1 MTPAK
6 PSPPPGRKAAAAKGA
21 PAKATQA
28 PTSTKAPAS
37 VKPATPAK
45 PAAPAPTPAS
55 SPPPATAQ
63 APAGP
68 DLAGDAVGAILA
80 VLADASEALMAG
92 EVKQRLVARGA
103 STEDADRAW
112 SRSQEK
118 IRFHENVVVENRA
131 YRYTAQARTITPAE
145 AVYHLSKGGT
155 VAERAAWRAVIET
168 ALAAEVKD
176 PAQLDDARAR
186 IADAERRINDLE
198 EELKRVASA
207 PPAEPAP
214 QAEETPH
221 DQYDRAERRR
231 AARER
236 QARIDAMSTVAEL
249 AAEVEELT
257 AKRASAEVL
266 LEHTRA
272 LTGDRGLEAIGRAG
286 ELSPYDETRHDPV
299 GDVPGEGEPVIVI
312 RPGYLWHAPG
322 EAVLIS
328 RAVVKRK

>member
-21 PAKATQA
+21 PPKGAPAKATQA
-28 PTSTKAPAS
+28 TTSDKPSTSDKAPTSDKPLAGPA
-37 VKPATPAK
+37 
-45 PAAPAPTPAS
+45 
-55 SPPPATAQ
+55 Q
-63 APAGP
+63 AGP

-80 VLADASEALMAG
+80 VLADTTEALMAG

-207 PPAEPAP
+207 PPAEPPP

>member
-1 MTPAK
+1 VTPAK

-28 PTSTKAPAS
+28 PAA
-37 VKPATPAK
+37 AK
-45 PAAPAPTPAS
+45 PAASAPTRAP
-55 SPPPATAQ
+55 SPAQ
-63 APAGP
+63 ATAGP

-80 VLADASEALMAG
+80 VLADTSEALMAG

-103 STEDADRAW
+103 TAEDADRAW

-118 IRFHENVVVENRA
+118 IRFHENVVVENRS
-131 YRYTAQARTITPAE
+131 YRYTAQPRTITPAE

-155 VAERAAWRAVIET
+155 PAQRTTWRAVIET
-168 ALAAEVKD
+168 ALAAEVSD
-176 PAQLDDARAR
+176 PAQLDDARTR
-186 IADAERRINDLE
+186 IAEAERRISDLE
-198 EELKRVASA
+198 EELKRAAAA
-207 PPAEPAP
+207 PPAEPAQP
-214 QAEETPH
+214 VEESAH

-328 RAVVKRK
+328 RAVVKRR

>member
-1 MTPAK
+1 VTRAK
-6 PSPPPGRKAAAAKGA
+6 PSPPPGRKAAQAKGAQATGAPAKGA
-21 PAKATQA
+21 PAKATAAAASEKVSEKVPEKAPEQA
-28 PTSTKAPAS
+28 PQPAL
-37 VKPATPAK
+37 
-45 PAAPAPTPAS
+45 
-55 SPPPATAQ
+55 
-63 APAGP
+63 AGP

-80 VLADASEALMAG
+80 VLADTSEALMAG

-103 STEDADRAW
+103 SLADADRAW

-131 YRYTAQARTITPAE
+131 YRYTAQPRTITPAE

-155 VAERAAWRAVIET
+155 PGQRAAWRAVIES
-168 ALAAEVKD
+168 ALAAEVND
-176 PAQLDDARAR
+176 PAQLDDARTR
-186 IADAERRINDLE
+186 IAEAERRISDLE
-198 EELKRVASA
+198 EELKRASV
-207 PPAEPAP
+207 PAEPVAP
-214 QAEETPH
+214 VEESAH

>member
-1 MTPAK
+1 VPPAK
-6 PSPPPGRKAAAAKGA
+6 AAPAKVEPAKAAPAKAAAARVEPAKAA
-21 PAKATQA
+21 PAKA
-28 PTSTKAPAS
+28 APA
-37 VKPATPAK
+37 K
-45 PAAPAPTPAS
+45 AADPVAAILDVL
-55 SPPPATAQ
+55 AE
-63 APAGP
+63 
-68 DLAGDAVGAILA
+68 AGDALT
-80 VLADASEALMAG
+80 AG
-92 EVKQRLVARGA
+92 VVKQRLVERGA
-103 STEDADRAW
+103 TRAEAE
-112 SRSQEK
+112 RSWARALEK
-118 IRFHENVVVENRA
+118 IRFHENVVVDNRT
-131 YRYTAQARTITPAE
+131 YRYTAQPRKITPAE

-155 VAERAAWRAVIET
+155 TAERAAWIAVIEA
-168 ALAAEVKD
+168 ALSAEVTD
-176 PAQLDDARAR
+176 PAQLDDARTR
-186 IADAERRINDLE
+186 IAEAERRISALE
-198 EELKRVASA
+198 EELKRVSAAPAGADGRSASSRA
-207 PPAEPAP
+207 GEPAV
-214 QAEETPH
+214 EETPH

-257 AKRASAEVL
+257 AKRASADVL

-299 GDVPGEGEPVIVI
+299 GDVPGDGEPVVVI